1 NIPELRFQGFSDPW
15 EKRKL
20 GDLLSYEQPTN
31 YIVESTDYN
40 ENFDTPV
47 LTAGQSFILG
57 YTNETEGI
65 KKASSD
71 YPTIIF
77 DDFTTGSHYVDFP
90 FKVKSSAI
98 KMLSTKSERNNIYF
112 AYNILCNINY
122 QPINHERHWIS
133 QFSKFD
139 VKVPETIEQNK
150 IGSFFQSLD
159 TLITV
164 NQRKLEEL
172 KKLKKA
178 YLQKMFPQNGSEFP
192 ELRFTGYTTPWEKR
206 KFDKIVTRISKST
219 ADIDLP
225 RIEYADLIS
234 SEGRLNN
241 DIFSKTD
248 HRKGTEFESND
259 VLFGKLRPYLNN
271 WFFPSFKGVA
281 LGDFWVLRATED
293 MSPIFVFSII
303 QNTKYQT
310 VANLSAGTKMPRSD
324 WKKVS
329 STYFF
334 IPKLTEQTKI
344 GQFFQSIDNLITV
357 NQQKLD
363 KLKELKKSYLQ
374 KMFV

>member
-1 NIPELRFQGFSDPW
+1 
-15 EKRKL
+15 

-164 NQRKLEEL
+164 NQRQL
-172 KKLKKA
+172 A
-178 YLQKMFPQNGSEFP
+178 
-192 ELRFTGYTTPWEKR
+192 TTKNH
-206 KFDKIVTRISKST
+206 D
-219 ADIDLP
+219 
-225 RIEYADLIS
+225 
-234 SEGRLNN
+234 
-241 DIFSKTD
+241 
-248 HRKGTEFESND
+248 
-259 VLFGKLRPYLNN
+259 
-271 WFFPSFKGVA
+271 
-281 LGDFWVLRATED
+281 
-293 MSPIFVFSII
+293 
-303 QNTKYQT
+303 QNTFFH
-310 VANLSAGTKMPRSD
+310 D
-324 WKKVS
+324 FHIKVV
-329 STYFF
+329 
-334 IPKLTEQTKI
+334 K
-344 GQFFQSIDNLITV
+344 
-357 NQQKLD
+357 
-363 KLKELKKSYLQ
+363 
-374 KMFV
+374 